1 MIFYFEKIESI
12 IIDQTETNLFIIVRS
27 KKCREERNFLLILF
41 LIEKPTN
48 LAILNGNETHS
59 TSQQQQAPSL
69 SMPKLT
75 AKGKKIR
82 KPRTIYNPLQ
92 LQALN
97 KRFNRTQYL
106 ALPERAELAAML
118 ALTQTQVSFR
128 FYGCCSIDTFKVA
141 CIA

>member
-1 MIFYFEKIESI
+1 M
-12 IIDQTETNLFIIVRS
+12 
-27 KKCREERNFLLILF
+27 
-41 LIEKPTN
+41 
-48 LAILNGNETHS
+48 LNGNDTHS
-59 TSQQQQAPSL
+59 TPQQQQQQAPL

-75 AKGKKIR
+75 TKGKKIR

-118 ALTQTQVSFR
+118 ALTQTQVSFLWM
-128 FYGCCSIDTFKVA
+128 FS
-141 CIA
+141 